1 MEFAKGPPESLGSA
15 TSPNRRGW
23 RPDANQRIAYVGNSF
38 IYFNDLPN
46 MIEGMLGGEGRSH
59 EAVTPGGA
67 KLSGHA
73 GDPRVSALL
82 AKEWDV
88 VVLQDNSQI
97 PGGYD
102 LAKLG
107 AGQHKGCRTVSP
119 VEGGSL
125 WSSPQE
131 ALQRC
136 PHTTLERVRI

>member
-1 MEFAKGPPESLGSA
+1 
-15 TSPNRRGW
+15 
-23 RPDANQRIAYVGNSF
+23 
-38 IYFNDLPN
+38 